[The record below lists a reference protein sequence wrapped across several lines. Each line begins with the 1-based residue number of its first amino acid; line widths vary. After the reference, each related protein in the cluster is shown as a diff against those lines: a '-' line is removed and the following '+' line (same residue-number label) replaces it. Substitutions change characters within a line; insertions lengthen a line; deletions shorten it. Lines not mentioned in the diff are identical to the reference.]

1 MGDGGAGAA
10 GSVVSLE
17 PKAKVKPEVNDPL
30 ERAGHL
36 ILDMIGKAASTAE
49 VNYQQAVEMSRKL
62 SAQLRGAQDRIREL
76 EAQVFHHQD
85 RADRAER
92 WLYQISVDVE
102 QKFFGRDDSRAS
114 QPPPPQAVSR
124 NQPR

>member
-1 MGDGGAGAA
+1 MSDGGAGAA

-17 PKAKVKPEVNDPL
+17 PKAKVRPEANDPL
-30 ERAGHL
+30 ERAGRL
-36 ILDMIGKAASTAE
+36 ILDMVGKAASAAE
-49 VNYQQAVEMSRKL
+49 VNNQKAIQIAEKL
-62 SAQLRGAQDRIREL
+62 SAQLRAAENRMREL
-76 EAQVFHHQD
+76 ENKARYHED

-114 QPPPPQAVSR
+114 QPPPPQAVSG
-124 NQPR
+124 QKQ

>member
-1 MGDGGAGAA
+1 MSDGGAGAA

-17 PKAKVKPEVNDPL
+17 PKAKVRPEANDPL
-30 ERAGHL
+30 ERAGRL
-36 ILDMIGKAASTAE
+36 ILDMVGKAASTAE
-49 VNYQQAVEMSRKL
+49 VNNQKAIQIAEKL
-62 SAQLRGAQDRIREL
+62 SAQLRAAENRMREL
-76 EAQVFHHQD
+76 ENKARYHED

-114 QPPPPQAVSR
+114 QPPPPQAVSG
-124 NQPR
+124 QKQ